1 MPLIYQCRMLLKA
14 LLIRAQVVMKDKH
27 LFLGGA
33 RSGKSALAETDV
45 YAWLQAHPSGRVI
58 YVATAQVWDEEMRDR
73 VELHRQRRPE
83 TWQLIEEPM
92 QLAALLDRYGQQ
104 QSNDQPI
111 CIMVDCLTL
120 WLTNQL
126 CQVDVDDDTAAVA
139 HAAEKASRAIAKL
152 LEAVKRF
159 SGALV
164 MVSNEVGSG
173 IVPLGKLSRQ
183 FQDLSG
189 TMNQRLAQECDKV
202 TLAVAGLPVKVKE

>member
-1 MPLIYQCRMLLKA
+1 
-14 LLIRAQVVMKDKH
+14 MKDKH

-45 YAWLQAHPSGRVI
+45 YAWLQAHPHGRVI
-58 YVATAQVWDEEMRDR
+58 YVATAQVWDDEMRDR
-73 VELHRQRRPE
+73 IELHRQRRPE
-83 TWQLIEEPM
+83 TWHLVEEPM
-92 QLAALLDRYGQQ
+92 QLATLLDRYNEQ
-104 QSNDQPI
+104 QSDHQPL

-126 CQVDVDDDTAAVA
+126 CQVDVADDSAAVA
-139 HAAEKASRAIAKL
+139 QAAAGARRAMEQL
-152 LEAVKRF
+152 LESVQRF

-173 IVPLGKLSRQ
+173 IVPMGKLSRQ

-189 TMNQRLAQECDKV
+189 AMNQQLAQVCDKV
-202 TLAVAGLPVKVKE
+202 TLAVAGLPVSVKQ

>member
-1 MPLIYQCRMLLKA
+1 
-14 LLIRAQVVMKDKH
+14 MKDKH

-45 YAWLQAHPSGRVI
+45 YAWLLAHPHGRVI
-58 YVATAQVWDEEMRDR
+58 YVATAQIWDDEMRDR
-73 VELHRQRRPE
+73 VALHRQRRPD
-83 TWQLIEEPM
+83 TWQLVEEPM
-92 QLAALLDRYGQQ
+92 QLARLLDQYEQQ
-104 QSNDQPI
+104 QTDEQPL

-126 CQVDVDDDTAAVA
+126 CQIDVGDDSVAVKQ
-139 HAAEKASRAIAKL
+139 AAENAQRALDEL
-152 LEAVKRF
+152 LESVKNF

-173 IVPLGKLSRQ
+173 IVPMGKLSRQ

-189 TMNQRLAQECDKV
+189 TMNQALAQVCDKV
-202 TLAVAGLPVKVKE
+202 TLAVAGLPVKVK

>member
-1 MPLIYQCRMLLKA
+1 
-14 LLIRAQVVMKDKH
+14 MKDKH

-45 YAWLQAHPSGRVI
+45 YAWLQAHPHGRVI

-73 VELHRQRRPE
+73 VALHRQRRPD

-92 QLAALLDRYGQQ
+92 QLAQLLDAHGQMQ
-104 QSNDQPI
+104 ADERPL

-126 CQVDVDDDTAAVA
+126 CQIDLDDDSVAVK
-139 HAAEKASRAIAKL
+139 HAAEGAQRAIDEL
-152 LEAVKRF
+152 LHSVQEF
-159 SGALV
+159 PGALV

-173 IVPLGKLSRQ
+173 IVPMGKLSRQ

-189 TMNQRLAQECDKV
+189 TMNQALAQLCDRV